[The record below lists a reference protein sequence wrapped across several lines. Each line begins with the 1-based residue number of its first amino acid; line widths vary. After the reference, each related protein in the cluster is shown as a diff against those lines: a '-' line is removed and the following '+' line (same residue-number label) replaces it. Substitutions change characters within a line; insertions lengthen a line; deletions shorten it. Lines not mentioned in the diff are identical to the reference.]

1 LQRVALFAKW
11 GDRFLMGKHSRQI
24 ARLFCWYSINMT
36 ADILV
41 ENMTVE
47 KNYFSA
53 ARIMLKVEDIMQP
66 IHNLFGRLKHARH
79 SEECNGIDINGKK
92 S

>member
-1 LQRVALFAKW
+1 LQRVALLAKW
-11 GDRFLMGKHSRQI
+11 GDRFLMGEHSGQI
-24 ARLFCWYSINMT
+24 ARLFGWYSINMT
-36 ADILV
+36 ADILM

-53 ARIMLKVEDIMQP
+53 VRIMLKVEDIAQP
-66 IHNLFGRLKHARH
+66 IQNLFGRLNHVRH
-79 SEECNGIDINGKK
+79 SEKCKGIDINGKK